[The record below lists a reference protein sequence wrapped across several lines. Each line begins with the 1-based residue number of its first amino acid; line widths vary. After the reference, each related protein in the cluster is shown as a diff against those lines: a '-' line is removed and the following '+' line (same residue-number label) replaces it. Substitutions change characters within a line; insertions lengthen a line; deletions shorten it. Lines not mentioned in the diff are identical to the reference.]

1 MNRTQHMVRIALF
14 TTLTAIGAYVALPLP
29 FTPVPFTLQLLF
41 TLLSGLVLGSK
52 AGALSQIIY
61 VCLGVLGVPVFAGRN
76 AGPGVLVGPTGG
88 YLVGFVVAAYVTGY
102 LNAGLK
108 QRGWLPV
115 WKGIVVGGVGL
126 GIIHGLGAWWLAFAL
141 QIDLRKAL
149 ALGCLPYIIP
159 DVMKCAGALM
169 VAEALPST
177 VLHRDSA
184 RQDISSPRGA
194 N

>member
-1 MNRTQHMVRIALF
+1 MVRIALF

-41 TLLSGLVLGSK
+41 TLLSGLVLGPK

-61 VCLGVLGVPVFAGRN
+61 VGLGVLGVPVFAGGN

-88 YLVGFVVAAYVTGY
+88 YLVGFVVAAYVIGY
-102 LNAGLK
+102 LNMNLSQKA
-108 QRGWLPV
+108 WPPV
-115 WKGIVVGGVGL
+115 WKGIVIGGVGL
-126 GIIHGLGAWWLAFAL
+126 GIFHGLGAWWLAFTL
-141 QIDLRKAL
+141 QIDLSKAL

-159 DVMKCAGALM
+159 DMIKCVGALM
-169 VAEALPST
+169 VTEALPRM
-177 VLHRDSA
+177 VFHRDSP
-184 RQDISSPRGA
+184 RRDISSPRRA

>member
-1 MNRTQHMVRIALF
+1 MVRIALF

-61 VCLGVLGVPVFAGRN
+61 VCLGVLGVPVFAGGN

-126 GIIHGLGAWWLAFAL
+126 GIIHGLGAWWLAFTL

-169 VAEALPST
+169 VAEALPSM

-184 RQDISSPRGA
+184 RRDISSPRGA

>member
-61 VCLGVLGVPVFAGRN
+61 VCLGVLGVPVFAGGN

-126 GIIHGLGAWWLAFAL
+126 GIIHGLGAWWLAFTL

-169 VAEALPST
+169 VAEALPSM

-184 RQDISSPRGA
+184 RRDISSPRGA